1 MKVLAV
7 VGLPASGKG
16 EVSNIAKEGG
26 IPVVVMGDVI
36 RQTAREEGLPV
47 TDANLGAISRR
58 LREEYGPDA
67 LAILTIPQ
75 IEATGAPLVLVDGI
89 RSETEVATYK
99 SHFDTFHLLAVEAPF
114 ELRLAR
120 LAARA
125 RDESDNLTADELRAR
140 DGRECGW
147 GLDKAMAI
155 ADYRLENT
163 GTIESFGR
171 QIKDLLAIL
180 RE

>member
-16 EVSNIAKEGG
+16 EVSNIAKECG

-36 RQTAREEGLPV
+36 RQTARDEGLPM

-58 LREEYGPDA
+58 FREEYGPDA

-75 IEATGAPLVLVDGI
+75 IEATGAPLVLVDGV
-89 RSETEVATYK
+89 RSDTEVATYK
-99 SHFDTFHLLAVEAPF
+99 DHFNAFHLLAIEAPF
-114 ELRLAR
+114 ELRLQR

-125 RDESDNLTADELRAR
+125 RDASDNLTADELRAR

-155 ADYRLENT
+155 ADSRLENT

-171 QIKDLLAIL
+171 QIKDLLTTL